1 MQKSHIFHPRP
12 VAHEDIVG
20 HNILIHIPRTAGTFF
35 NNCLRANDLTVID
48 HIQRFIDSSTSIQ
61 HNKIRHQLSN
71 RSTWISGHVRYDT
84 LTRIFP
90 PEENTRYFVL
100 LRNPVNQL
108 ISQINWQA
116 ETLCGSYLSLA
127 RMPLYQFRILMHIC
141 LEALNRPQNVPNVL
155 DRYFGSFLNN
165 QCRSLSLMNSG
176 RLRADDFN
184 LFSAQC
190 YARLLELDGFSV
202 ESGLNPFIKAVI
214 AENRGNNHVQIIPPR
229 SAQNRSHPVL
239 DNDIVSSEEFRLRI
253 FNLQLADYIL
263 YQNALGILNG
273 EKSPRHWQDLSELK
287 YDCEELAVGQKSSK
301 IISNEQF
308 VLKTQS
314 RTQKL
319 FFTARVIQ
327 SIAKRLVALQKFSL
341 FRQAFSWCK
350 RLPAS
355 CRSLPLKAVS
365 LTVLNRWNGGK
376 C

>member
-1 MQKSHIFHPRP
+1 
-12 VAHEDIVG
+12 
-20 HNILIHIPRTAGTFF
+20 
-35 NNCLRANDLTVID
+35 
-48 HIQRFIDSSTSIQ
+48 
-61 HNKIRHQLSN
+61 
-71 RSTWISGHVRYDT
+71 
-84 LTRIFP
+84 
-90 PEENTRYFVL
+90 
-100 LRNPVNQL
+100 
-108 ISQINWQA
+108 
-116 ETLCGSYLSLA
+116 
-127 RMPLYQFRILMHIC
+127 
-141 LEALNRPQNVPNVL
+141 
-155 DRYFGSFLNN
+155 
-165 QCRSLSLMNSG
+165 MNSG

-202 ESGLNPFIKAVI
+202 ESGLGPFIKAVI
-214 AENRGNNHVQIIPPR
+214 SENRGNNHVQIIPPR

-239 DNDIVSSEEFRLRI
+239 DNDLVSSEEFRLKI

-273 EKSPRHWQDLSELK
+273 EQSPRHWQNLSALK

-301 IISNEQF
+301 ISSNEQF

-327 SIAKRLVALQKFSL
+327 SITKRLVALQKFSL
-341 FRQAFSWCK
+341 FRRAFSWCK

-365 LTVLNRWNGGK
+365 LTVLNRWNGRK